1 MSNTKSN
8 KVTNKDVAALA
19 GVSVATVS
27 YVVNGR
33 TDKRISE
40 ETTKKV
46 LHAINILCYSPNP
59 HATAI
64 KTNTRDIIIRF
75 SKNNSALQNAEVFAF
90 LKEFT
95 EVCVARDYKV
105 TLSAET
111 QPQRIHA
118 SACVCI
124 GLDNNEFHTLANENF
139 IPLVAIDSLINDPV
153 FYQVSNDYKSIKGIA
168 EQHFGNDYLYVTL
181 CPNNTPLKE
190 ELLSTISN
198 SVLISNIS
206 DLNNLPKG
214 NIVVTDKILLE
225 LLKNEVKLNLCDR
238 LSNKPSCVL
247 DCIEKAINREPVPD
261 ELHFIKI

>member
-64 KTNTRDIIIRF
+64 KTNTRDIIIRS
-75 SKNNSALQNAEVFAF
+75 SKNNSSLQNAELFAF

-111 QPQRIHA
+111 QPQRIAA
-118 SACVCI
+118 SACVCM

-139 IPLVAIDSLINDPV
+139 IPLVAVDSLLNDPV
-153 FYQVSNDYKSIKGIA
+153 FYQISNNYESIRELA
-168 EQHFGNDYLYVTL
+168 EKHFGNDYLYVAL

-190 ELLSTISN
+190 ELLSTITN
-198 SVLISNIS
+198 TILISTIS
-206 DLNNLPKG
+206 DLRNIPDG
-214 NIVVTDKILLE
+214 NIVVTDKILME
-225 LLKNEVKLNLCDR
+225 LLKDKVKLNLCDR
-238 LSNKPSCVL
+238 ISNKPSCIL
-247 DCIEKAINREPVPD
+247 DCIEKAINRESVPD
-261 ELHFIKI
+261 EMHFIKL